1 MREIVLTYPTEYG
14 SEEIIFES
22 EKISFG
28 RGSDA
33 DYRFEDDGLSR
44 LHASIYQEDDYVWIV
59 DENSSNGTFVNGE
72 KVGASGTPI
81 EDGDTIKIG
90 HYTNIS
96 VKFCEKVFSDET
108 SAAAV
113 SNADTQTVSSS
124 NQPAKE
130 KSSMLIPL
138 AITAFALL
146 IVGASVVIIGVTVFG
161 GSSYGETEVTENQPS
176 KNDDIFTETTD
187 NETTQSSVQTS
198 DNESASMSNP
208 TMDTTSNTTDT
219 NVTQNQISKENTT
232 LTDSPVAKNTGNPLQ
247 IPGGKQYLQMSDEE
261 KRQYIAAQAL
271 RVAQIMGNRNA
282 GSIPPLAV
290 ERIKVFTDAYARRI
304 KVSPQGGCRFG
315 DNLQTT
321 YERASKNAPFINRA
335 FKQFGIDPQIGLY
348 LAMIESEHC
357 VCLQSPTGPLGMFQ
371 FTRATG
377 ENYGLNVKR
386 GASPNNPDERC
397 EPRPAA
403 TAAAK
408 YMKYLTGRY
417 GTGPSSIPLAIGSYN
432 SGEGGLSRNLVTA
445 IESSN
450 GVPRDFWTLIAN
462 GEKLS
467 KQFQSENFKYV
478 PKFFAA
484 AIVGENPRDFGLDL
498 HPLSTY
504 SN

>member
-14 SEEIIFES
+14 SEEIIFEKD
-22 EKISFG
+22 KISFG

-33 DYRFEDDGLSR
+33 DHRFDDDGLSR
-44 LHASIYQEDDYVWIV
+44 LHATLYQEDENIWIV

-72 KVGASGTPI
+72 KVGANGTPV

-90 HYTNIS
+90 HFTNLN
-96 VKFCEKVFSDET
+96 VKFRKKASAAEN
-108 SAAAV
+108 SAAAAT
-113 SNADTQTVSSS
+113 SNSQTVSSS
-124 NQPAKE
+124 DQSVKQ
-130 KSSMLIPL
+130 KSSLLIPL
-138 AITAFALL
+138 AITGFALL
-146 IVGASVVIIGVTVFG
+146 IVAASVVFIGVTVFG
-161 GSSYGETEVTENQPS
+161 GSDGGTEITENQTGE
-176 KNDDIFTETTD
+176 NGDIFIDTPADENSSESSGDDSTSISPTNETAPATTD
-187 NETTQSSVQTS
+187 N
-198 DNESASMSNP
+198 A
-208 TMDTTSNTTDT
+208 
-219 NVTQNQISKENTT
+219 VTQTQAVDENTS
-232 LTDSPVAKNTGNPLQ
+232 LTDSPIAKNTESSTQ
-247 IPGGKQYLQMSDEE
+247 IPSGKKYLQMSDEE

-290 ERIKVFTDAYARRI
+290 ERIKGFTDAYAKRI
-304 KVSPQGGCRFG
+304 NVSPLGGCRFG

-321 YERASKNAPFINRA
+321 YERASKNAPFINKA
-335 FKQFGIDPQIGLY
+335 FKQLGIDPQIGLY

-371 FTRATG
+371 FTKSTG
-377 ENYGLNVKR
+377 ENYGLNVKS

-484 AIVGENPRDFGLDL
+484 AIIGENPKDFGLDL
-498 HPLSTY
+498 RPLSTY